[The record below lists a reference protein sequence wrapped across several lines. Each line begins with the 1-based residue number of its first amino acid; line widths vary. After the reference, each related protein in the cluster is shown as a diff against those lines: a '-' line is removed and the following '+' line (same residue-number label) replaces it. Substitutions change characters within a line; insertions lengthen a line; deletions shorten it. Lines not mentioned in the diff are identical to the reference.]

1 MTPAVPVLASG
12 FASKFDTIGPYV
24 GFASLVAV
32 AAMAILVFTQGR
44 ELQRLREWA
53 GTAPER
59 LAELERQLAEQ
70 QAQPR
75 VQTLAPHPGAAPP
88 ARPAVPATPGAP
100 RPPGV
105 PVTAA
110 ASAAGAS
117 AAAPAG
123 AAAAPTAGAPGP
135 SAPGA
140 PPAPGTPA
148 GATAAGATPRPT
160 PPRPTPSGGNGA
172 AGQPTRVVPLTSPR
186 PATAAGQAGT
196 AREREAQS
204 GGPNRSIG
212 SIIGVALVL
221 ILVLVGLLFAFGVI
235 GGDSTTPVDKA
246 NEKARKELPSVRKA
260 PKYSA
265 AATRVVVLNGS
276 GLNGKAKGASDLLD
290 NRRFDMGPAAT
301 YSENGATVPQAT
313 STVAYTSGNREAA
326 LAIAKILKM
335 RSALVKPMNAN
346 VRAAAGGNADVVVV
360 LGADWAAGPGRQ
372 LAPSNGQGQV
382 PSDQQLPQGQ
392 TGGAVGSGSSA
403 GNATSSTSSPDTTQT
418 PGTTGTGTG
427 TGTGSGGT
435 GVGGQ

>member
-1 MTPAVPVLASG
+1 MTPAVPLLASG

-88 ARPAVPATPGAP
+88 ARPAAPATPGAP

-110 ASAAGAS
+110 AAAAGAT

-123 AAAAPTAGAPGP
+123 AAAASAAGTPAA

-148 GATAAGATPRPT
+148 AAAGATPRPT
-160 PPRPTPSGGNGA
+160 PPRPTPPGGNGA

-196 AREREAQS
+196 AREREAQG

-246 NEKARKELPSVRKA
+246 NEKDRQALPSIRKA

-301 YSENGATVPQAT
+301 YSENGASVPQAT

-346 VRAAAGGNADVVVV
+346 IRAAAGGNADVVVV

-403 GNATSSTSSPDTTQT
+403 GNATSGTTQT